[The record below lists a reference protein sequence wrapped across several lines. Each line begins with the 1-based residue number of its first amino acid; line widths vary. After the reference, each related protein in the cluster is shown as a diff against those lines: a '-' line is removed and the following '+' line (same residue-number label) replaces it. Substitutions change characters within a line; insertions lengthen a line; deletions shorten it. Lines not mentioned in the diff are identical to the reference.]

1 MTTKI
6 DANKREYWERELSK
20 CIRCGTCR
28 QFCPIHQVL
37 DDESYTARGKLY
49 LVDQLLHS
57 DFLLSDGFVEMI
69 SKCVMCKAC
78 AANCPSGVNTYQIFM
93 EMRQEIVKERGLSFT
108 KQSIFRALHW
118 RKFFDFGL
126 SCGAWF
132 QRLIFKPAP
141 DGPGQVARVPL
152 PMAGFNQRRIIP
164 NLPKRHLKQL
174 VPLESKAQGKER
186 YRVGFF
192 TGCMLNYV
200 YPQIGQDLIRVLNL
214 HGVTVIT
221 PREQH

>member
-108 KQSIFRALHW
+108 KQSIFRALQW
-118 RKFFDFGL
+118 RKF
-126 SCGAWF
+126 
-132 QRLIFKPAP
+132 
-141 DGPGQVARVPL
+141 
-152 PMAGFNQRRIIP
+152 
-164 NLPKRHLKQL
+164 
-174 VPLESKAQGKER
+174 
-186 YRVGFF
+186 
-192 TGCMLNYV
+192 
-200 YPQIGQDLIRVLNL
+200 
-214 HGVTVIT
+214 
-221 PREQH
+221 